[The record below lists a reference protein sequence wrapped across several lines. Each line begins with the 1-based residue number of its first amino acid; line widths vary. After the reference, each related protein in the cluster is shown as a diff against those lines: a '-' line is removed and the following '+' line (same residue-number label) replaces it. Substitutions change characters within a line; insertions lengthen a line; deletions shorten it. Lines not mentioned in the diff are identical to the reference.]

1 MAAQLNMR
9 MWSIILDTFTM
20 DGCSIK
26 HEDVVYY
33 SRPPSPWMGSIKHE
47 DVVYYS
53 RPFTMDGR
61 SIKHEDVV
69 YYSRPPSPWMAAQ
82 LNMRMW
88 SIILDPFTMDGRS
101 IKHEDVVYYSRHLH
115 HGWLLN

>member
-33 SRPPSPWMGSIKHE
+33 SRPPSPWM
-47 DVVYYS
+47 
-53 RPFTMDGR
+53 
-61 SIKHEDVV
+61 
-69 YYSRPPSPWMAAQ
+69 AAQ

-88 SIILDPFTMDGRS
+88 SIILDTFTMDGCS

-115 HGWLLN
+115 HGWPLN

>member
-9 MWSIILDTFTM
+9 MWSIILDT
-20 DGCSIK
+20 
-26 HEDVVYY
+26 
-33 SRPPSPWMGSIKHE
+33 
-47 DVVYYS
+47 
-53 RPFTMDGR
+53 FTMDGR

-88 SIILDPFTMDGRS
+88 SIILDTFTMDGRS

-115 HGWLLN
+115 HGWPLN

>member
-33 SRPPSPWMGSIKHE
+33 SRP
-47 DVVYYS
+47 
-53 RPFTMDGR
+53 
-61 SIKHEDVV
+61 
-69 YYSRPPSPWMAAQ
+69 
-82 LNMRMW
+82 
-88 SIILDPFTMDGRS
+88 
-101 IKHEDVVYYSRHLH
+101 LH
-115 HGWLLN
+115 HGWPLN

>member
-20 DGCSIK
+20 DG
-26 HEDVVYY
+26 
-33 SRPPSPWMGSIKHE
+33 
-47 DVVYYS
+47 
-53 RPFTMDGR
+53 R

-69 YYSRPPSPWMAAQ
+69 YYST
-82 LNMRMW
+82 
-88 SIILDPFTMDGRS
+88 FTMDGRS

-115 HGWLLN
+115 HGWPLN